1 MRAGV
6 LSGVNDTPAGRV
18 LAPVPVLPG
27 VFDVTTLIV
36 PPHSDQSVALHR
48 SHHARFF
55 KDFGPDGVANAP
67 LARAVVCPKAR
78 QTLANPRASA
88 GAPAILQ

>member
-6 LSGVNDTPAGRV
+6 LSGVKDTPAGRV

-36 PPHSDQSVALHR
+36 PPHGKHSVALRR
-48 SHHARFF
+48 SHHARLL
-55 KDFGPDGVANAP
+55 KDLRPDGVANAP
-67 LARAVVCPKAR
+67 LARAVVCPKA
-78 QTLANPRASA
+78 
-88 GAPAILQ
+88 